1 MLKSIADFFE
11 RKLAPAQAADNAHTV
26 DLAAA
31 ALVVEVMRMDGAT
44 NAAER
49 ATALAALRGKLG
61 LTDEEARALV
71 DLAEAEARDAT
82 DYYQFTSLVN
92 RRYTQPQKVRIVE
105 IMWEVAYADA
115 QASPYEEHLIRK
127 IADLLYVD
135 HGSYIRAKLA
145 ARDAAAARG

>member
-11 RKLAPAQAADNAHTV
+11 RKLAPATAADDRRAV

-31 ALVVEVMRMDGAT
+31 ALVVEVMRMDGAVSD
-44 NAAER
+44 AER
-49 ATALAALRGKLG
+49 AAALAALKGKLR
-61 LTDEEARALV
+61 LDDDAARTLVALAEDEARN
-71 DLAEAEARDAT
+71 AT

-92 RRYTQPQKVRIVE
+92 RRYEQAQKVRIVE

-115 QASPYEEHLIRK
+115 TASPYEEHLIRK

-135 HGSYIRAKLA
+135 HASYIRAKLA
-145 ARDAAAARG
+145 ARDTAPGE